1 MLSLPEPEQAAP
13 PLEAAGLSQFRDRD
27 WVPPPHVTLHEPQE
41 AQEPQLPS
49 TERYSVQRDIRVGNV
64 HISKRRERL
73 TISRPSTIQIGVHSY
88 GMSFAN
94 DTRIDKHFRYKTNTE
109 RTAILFSV

>member
-13 PLEAAGLSQFRDRD
+13 PFDEAGLSQVRERD

-49 TERYSVQRDIRVGNV
+49 TETYNVERNICIGNV
-64 HISKRRERL
+64 HISKRHEKL
-73 TISRPSTIQIGVHSY
+73 TISRPSTIQIGVHSIW
-88 GMSFAN
+88 S
-94 DTRIDKHFRYKTNTE
+94 
-109 RTAILFSV
+109 AICKQHTDGQTFHIGEENR